1 MPDPTFAGKC
11 FRFDTWPHF
20 LRRTGVHFAGKCSIA
35 DARPRPLKNRLS
47 FVPQVRSFDFDD
59 LMASLASL
67 SEKVH
72 IEPHHGYWMD
82 IRPQDDNETVVPY
95 CEANPQKF
103 E

>member
-1 MPDPTFAGKC
+1 MGRAAIPGVAAGLC
-11 FRFDTWPHF
+11 LIRLSP
-20 LRRTGVHFAGKCSIA
+20 GKCSIA
-35 DARPRPLKNRLS
+35 DARPRPLKNQLS

-59 LMASLASL
+59 LIASLASL

-82 IRPQDDNETVVPY
+82 IGRQDDNETVVVY